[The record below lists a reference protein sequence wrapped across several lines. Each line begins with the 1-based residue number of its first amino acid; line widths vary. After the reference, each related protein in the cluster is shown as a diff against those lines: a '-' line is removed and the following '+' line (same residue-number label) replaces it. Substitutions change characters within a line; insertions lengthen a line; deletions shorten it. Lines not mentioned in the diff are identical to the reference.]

1 MMHEIS
7 TAEIR
12 VSDVGNRV
20 VVIDDGGNAYSGI
33 VTNVTANSWKYGKR
47 DEEMVRI
54 SLTVSNSEQSELK
67 LASLPL
73 DFRLQ
78 IERPNQ
84 SGGAS

>member
-33 VTNVTANSWKYGKR
+33 VPIIFNSARSPARDTNHPSGEHLSPDNYPF
-47 DEEMVRI
+47 
-54 SLTVSNSEQSELK
+54 K
-67 LASLPL
+67 L
-73 DFRLQ
+73 
-78 IERPNQ
+78 
-84 SGGAS
+84 